1 MFTIINKLEDYHI
14 EQLMDLYKQC
24 WWAKDR
30 KIEDVRKMLKVSII
44 IGITNNK
51 NDLIAFT
58 RVLTDGVFKDL
69 VLDVVVDEKYR
80 NQKLG
85 EQLLKTVVTH
95 PLLKDV
101 RHLDLNC
108 TEEMIPF
115 YQKYGFTE
123 KFDNL
128 YFMRKSNV

>member
-58 RVLTDGVFKDL
+58 RVLTDGVFKAL

-85 EQLLKTVVTH
+85 EQLLKTVVAH
-95 PLLKDV
+95 PLIKDV

-115 YQKYGFTE
+115 YQKFGFTE

>member
-1 MFTIINKLEDYHI
+1 MYTIINKLDEHHI

-24 WWAKDR
+24 WWARDR

-44 IGITNNK
+44 IGITNIE
-51 NDLIAFT
+51 NDLIGFT
-58 RVLTDGVFKDL
+58 RILTDGVFKAL

-85 EQLLKTVVTH
+85 EQLLKTVVAH
-95 PLLKDV
+95 PLIKDV